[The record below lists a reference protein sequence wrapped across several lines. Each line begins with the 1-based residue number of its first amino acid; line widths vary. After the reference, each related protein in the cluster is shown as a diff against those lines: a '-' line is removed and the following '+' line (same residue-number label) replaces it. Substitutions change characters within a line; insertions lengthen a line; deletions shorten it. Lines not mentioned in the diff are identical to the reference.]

1 MLQVRK
7 NEISLRKWSGG
18 ATAHLRGSIGRGAS
32 NQERTQGFLYKQSKR
47 MLTQTGKLDERQ
59 PRHAARAGWI
69 LQTRVRARQS
79 VQTKIGVRSV
89 WQPGKGRERKR
100 KHSERVRKH
109 SQRDS
114 EKLGTGFGNIRNGLS
129 IRFFFRQAGRNVVG
143 FGKQPCTA
151 QSLKNEMKKHFS
163 KSTVNTLWNTQ
174 ESFCT
179 QTRATPICFSA
190 ATRFFLF
197 KARNKNAVYHT
208 QWMKSKI
215 PTMRT
220 WMEPLPFYCKDL
232 VFLNTAAESQP
243 FGVNASMFRF
253 TSRRTERCVL
263 QIHRLLRFQNT
274 NTFLFSFSPRC
285 ESRSTF
291 LSLSAFAGLPQIRKQ
306 DKVSEPLPQRRKKAT
321 RHMQATRQIRTN
333 THMMHEHR
341 NRERSAQIYV
351 SDNNSRVNLELSS

>member
-1 MLQVRK
+1 
-7 NEISLRKWSGG
+7 
-18 ATAHLRGSIGRGAS
+18 
-32 NQERTQGFLYKQSKR
+32 
-47 MLTQTGKLDERQ
+47 
-59 PRHAARAGWI
+59 
-69 LQTRVRARQS
+69 
-79 VQTKIGVRSV
+79 
-89 WQPGKGRERKR
+89 
-100 KHSERVRKH
+100 
-109 SQRDS
+109 
-114 EKLGTGFGNIRNGLS
+114 
-129 IRFFFRQAGRNVVG
+129 
-143 FGKQPCTA
+143 
-151 QSLKNEMKKHFS
+151 MKKHFS

-285 ESRSTF
+285 EF
-291 LSLSAFAGLPQIRKQ
+291 LFLRAASHVLRFCHCQLLRDFPKFGNKIRFQ
-306 DKVSEPLPQRRKKAT
+306 S
-321 RHMQATRQIRTN
+321 HF
-333 THMMHEHR
+333 
-341 NRERSAQIYV
+341 RSAGKKQHATCKLHDKSEQTHIWCMNTV
-351 SDNNSRVNLELSS
+351 TGSGVLKSTWATTIHASIWN